1 MADHYFVKI
10 YKNSMN
16 NNICKIS
23 LLIILGG
30 FFMSCASIRDHFVG
44 NMLNDGEERVNKILS
59 EQTLPENIIEILDI
73 PYIADGHR
81 GHLLDIY
88 YPDNMEG
95 PFPAIIDI
103 HGGGFFS
110 GYKEMNKLYGY
121 NLAKNG
127 FIVFNLNYRLAFND
141 DAKVPD
147 QIEDIIR
154 ALNWIENNL
163 DLYPVYKNRIYLM
176 GESAGAY
183 LATMAVLISEN
194 ERLQNIFNI
203 GKSNLKINAMAIISG
218 FMEWTRSELKY
229 WGMRSMML
237 EKGYK
242 KQEYYKYLI
251 LENIPEINSLPP
263 LFVTTNGDDELD
275 FMTLYF
281 VNILEKN
288 NMEYKF
294 YYLEK
299 NKQRKLGHV
308 FNILHL
314 EWRESIN
321 LNNAML
327 EYLLNY

>member
-1 MADHYFVKI
+1 
-10 YKNSMN
+10 
-16 NNICKIS
+16 
-23 LLIILGG
+23 
-30 FFMSCASIRDHFVG
+30 
-44 NMLNDGEERVNKILS
+44 MLNNWEERDNKILS

-88 YPDNMEG
+88 YPDNMEE

-103 HGGGFFS
+103 HGGGFFY
-110 GYKEMNKLYGY
+110 GYKEMNKLFDYH
-121 NLAKNG
+121 LAKNG
-127 FIVFNLNYRLAFND
+127 AIVFNLNYRLAFND
-141 DAKVPD
+141 AKVPG
-147 QIEDIIR
+147 QIQDIIS

-163 DLYPVYKNRIYLM
+163 GSYPVDKNRIYLI

-183 LATMAVLISEN
+183 LATMAVLISRS

-203 GKSNLKINAMAIISG
+203 GKSNLNINAMAVISG
-218 FMEWTRSELKY
+218 FMDWTRGELQY
-229 WGMRSMML
+229 WGMRSMIL

-242 KQEYYKYLI
+242 KQEYYQNLI

-263 LFVTTNGDDELD
+263 LFVTTNGDDELE

-288 NMEYKF
+288 KMEHKF

-299 NKQRKLGHV
+299 NKQRKLGHI
-308 FNILHL
+308 FNVLHL
-314 EWRESIN
+314 EWEESVS
-321 LNNAML
+321 LNKAML
-327 EYLLNY
+327 EYLLKY

>member
-1 MADHYFVKI
+1 
-10 YKNSMN
+10 
-16 NNICKIS
+16 
-23 LLIILGG
+23 
-30 FFMSCASIRDHFVG
+30 MSCASIRDHFVTS
-44 NMLNDGEERVNKILS
+44 MLNDWEERDNKILS
-59 EQTLPENIIEILDI
+59 EQKLPEDIIEILDI
-73 PYIADGHR
+73 PYIADGHG

-88 YPDNMEG
+88 YPNNMQG
-95 PFPAIIDI
+95 PFPVIIDI
-103 HGGGFFS
+103 HGGGFFF
-110 GYKEMNKLYGY
+110 GYKEMNKLYDY
-121 NLAKNG
+121 HLAKKG

-141 DAKVPD
+141 AKVPD
-147 QIEDIIR
+147 QIQDIIS
-154 ALNWIENNL
+154 AINWIDNNL
-163 DLYPVYKNRIYLM
+163 ISYPVDKNKIYLI

-218 FMEWTRSELKY
+218 FMEWTRSEFKY

-242 KQEYYKYLI
+242 KQDYYKYLI
-251 LENIPEINSLPP
+251 LENISEINSLPP
-263 LFVTTNGDDELD
+263 LFLTTNGDDELD

-281 VNILEKN
+281 VNILGKN
-288 NMEYKF
+288 NLEYKF

-299 NKQRKLGHV
+299 NKQRKLGHM

-314 EWRESIN
+314 EWEESIN

-327 EYLLNY
+327 EYLLKY